1 MERLARLEQLAENAV
16 ISVEHYGVA
25 AITGEQRDDYLH
37 GQLTI
42 NTKEFAHN
50 SVRHAAH
57 CDFKG
62 KAWALMYALRHQ
74 ETQLLTMHRDALSQS
89 LAQLQKYGV
98 FSKVDISDASQD
110 YGQWLLHGPQA
121 EAALQSHFGS
131 LPEAELTTLQTDD
144 SVVFALPGAS
154 PMYWLLSRS
163 ADKVLAPLR
172 DQDAVVWYGS
182 EVFEAV
188 QIANGIPAV
197 SGNSVNAFVP
207 QMMNVQALKGIDFDK
222 GCYMGQEVVAR
233 THFLGKNKRAAFSF
247 RLPVA
252 TKAAVD
258 DTLEKQVG
266 DNWRRGGT
274 VIRAAQLGEETW
286 LMAVLSNDT
295 QPQDNHRLAEAP
307 EHVVTAEPLP
317 YSIVEDKGSTIR
329 GRK

>member
-1 MERLARLEQLAENAV
+1 MERLARLDQLADNAV
-16 ISVEHYGVA
+16 ISVAHYGVA
-25 AITGEQRDDYLH
+25 AISGEQRDDYLH

-42 NTKEFAHN
+42 NTKAFAN
-50 SVRHAAH
+50 DSVRHAAH

-74 ETQLLTMHRDALSQS
+74 DTQLLTMHADALSQS

-98 FSKVDISDASQD
+98 FSKVDISDATD
-110 YGQWLLHGPQA
+110 KYAQWLLCGPEA
-121 EAALQSHFGS
+121 EAALHAHFGG
-131 LPEAELTTLQTDD
+131 LPEAELTALQTDS
-144 SVVFALPGAS
+144 SVVFLVPGTT
-154 PMYWLLSRS
+154 PMYWLVSQA
-163 ADKVLAPLR
+163 ADAILAPLR
-172 DQDAVVWYGS
+172 SNETVAWYGP
-182 EVFEAV
+182 EVFEAI

-197 SGNSVNAFVP
+197 SGNGVNAFVP
-207 QMMNVQALKGIDFDK
+207 QMMNLQALNGIDFDK

-233 THFLGKNKRAAFSF
+233 TRFLGKNKRAAYSF

-252 TKAAVD
+252 TTAAVD

-274 VIRAAQLGEETW
+274 VIRAARLGEETW